1 MKKRFILISSIL
13 VLGFCLCL
21 ASDLIADPKTA
32 LKRISQL
39 DDVFAGLTKIETKDS
54 LGSPVRASNRRE
66 HAFWYY
72 NYAMIDDDTGKAYD
86 QIRIFFQNGVVDAVV
101 WHMSDDPN

>member
-1 MKKRFILISSIL
+1 MQKMLSSIL

-39 DDVFAGLTKIETKDS
+39 DDEFAGLTKAEIKDS

-72 NYAMIDDDTGKAYD
+72 NCAVIDDDTGKAYD

-101 WHMSDDPN
+101 PHMSDDPN